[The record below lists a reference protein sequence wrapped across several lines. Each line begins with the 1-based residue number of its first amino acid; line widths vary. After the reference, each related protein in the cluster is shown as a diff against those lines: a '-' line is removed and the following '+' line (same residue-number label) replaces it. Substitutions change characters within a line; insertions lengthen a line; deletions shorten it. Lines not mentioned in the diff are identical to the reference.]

1 MSDKRATR
9 TTENTNISLPSH
21 NLIHD
26 VKRFTKW
33 CTTNADFSTSSRKS
47 NSFSL
52 SRFNVRNPAYH
63 ETHSNDEQNRL
74 PIQIMVVFFHNRVS

>member
-1 MSDKRATR
+1 MVY
-9 TTENTNISLPSH
+9 NQC
-21 NLIHD
+21 
-26 VKRFTKW
+26 RFLHF
-33 CTTNADFSTSSRKS
+33 FSQIEL
-47 NSFSL
+47 FSL